1 MTNTASSALTRLHQS
16 FRRRSLVEDALAMLY
31 WDRSTLMPDGAADAR
46 TDQIA
51 ELTRMAREILVSDE
65 TSDLLDAAEQDRAGL
80 SALDTRDLALMRR
93 AYVLETAVPADL
105 VEASQRA
112 GARSE
117 MAWRQNRAANDFA
130 AQRPLLEEVMRLTQE
145 TASVRGAALNLSPY
159 DAQLELFEPGLRDA
173 DVAPVLDDL
182 SSWLPQMVQQI
193 IDVQAT
199 RPTPQEPRGPFAE
212 ATQKALGEGFMRA
225 LGFDFSRGRLDASLH
240 PFTGG
245 IPDDSR
251 LTNRYTTA
259 GFAEA
264 MMGILH
270 ETGHALYEQGL
281 PADHRARL
289 VGRSGGMALHE
300 SQSLIIEMQLCRGQA
315 FQDYALPLVRAAFG
329 DQPALAAGNF
339 NALTT
344 RVERGLI
351 RVDADEATY
360 PLHVILRHG
369 LERQLLS
376 GDLAVVDLPDVWN
389 NAMETLIGIRPGD
402 DRNGCLQDIHWMDG
416 AIGYFPTY
424 TLGALAA
431 AQLMAAM
438 RSAITD
444 LDEQVRAGD
453 FTALLG
459 WLRRH
464 VHQRGL
470 QATTGEIIQDATGT
484 ALSADAFR
492 AHLTSR
498 YLN

>member
-1 MTNTASSALTRLHQS
+1 MTAQTDALTSLKDR
-16 FRRRSLVEDALAMLY
+16 FRRRSLIEDALAMLY

-51 ELTRMAREILVSDE
+51 ELTRMAREILVATE
-65 TSDLLDAAEQDRAGL
+65 TSDLLDQAEQTSGSLAPID
-80 SALDTRDLALMRR
+80 SRDLYLMRR
-93 AYVLETAVPADL
+93 AFLLETAVPADL
-105 VEASQRA
+105 VEAAQRA

-130 AQRPLLEEVMRLTQE
+130 AQQPFLQEVMRLTQE
-145 TASVRGAALNLSPY
+145 TAKVRGAAMGLDPY

-173 DVAPVLDDL
+173 DVAPVFADL
-182 SSWLPQMVQQI
+182 KSWLPDMVQQI
-193 IDVQAT
+193 LERQAQA
-199 RPTPQEPRGPFAE
+199 PKPIEPAGPFPVPM
-212 ATQKALGEGFMRA
+212 QKELGEGFMRA
-225 LGFDFSRGRLDASLH
+225 LGFDFSRGRLDESLH

-251 LTNRYTTA
+251 LTTRYSTD

-281 PADHRARL
+281 PADRRHRM

-300 SQSLIIEMQLCRGQA
+300 SQSLIIEMQLCRGPA
-315 FQDYALPLVRAAFG
+315 FLDHALPLIRQTFG
-329 DQPALAAGNF
+329 DQSALETANF
-339 NALTT
+339 NRLTT

-360 PLHVILRHG
+360 PLHIILRHG
-369 LERQLLS
+369 IEKALLS
-376 GDLAVVDLPDVWN
+376 GDLPIADLPGAWN
-389 NAMETLIGIRPGD
+389 DGMADIVGIRPAD

-416 AIGYFPTY
+416 AVGYFPTY

-438 RSAITD
+438 RAALPD
-444 LDEQVRAGD
+444 LDSQVRSGD
-453 FTALLG
+453 FSQLLG

-464 VHQRGL
+464 VHNRGL
-470 QATTGEIIQDATGT
+470 DATTGEIISDATGSPLAT
-484 ALSADAFR
+484 DAFR
-492 AHLTSR
+492 SHLQAR

>member
-1 MTNTASSALTRLHQS
+1 MTATPSGALGQLHDR
-16 FRRRSLVEDALAMLY
+16 FRRRSLIEDALAMLY

-51 ELTRMAREILVSDE
+51 ELTRMAREILVAEE
-65 TSDLLDAAEQDRAGL
+65 TAELLDAAEAVTAEL
-80 SALDTRDLALMRR
+80 TALDARDLQLMRR
-93 AYVLETAVPADL
+93 AYLLETAVPADL

-130 AQRPLLEEVMRLTQE
+130 AQKPFLEEVIRLTRE
-145 TASVRGAALNLSPY
+145 TAQTRGAAMGLDPY

-173 DVAPVLDDL
+173 DVAPVFADL
-182 SSWLPQMVQQI
+182 RGWLPDMVQQI
-193 IDVQAT
+193 LDRQAQS
-199 RPTPQEPRGPFAE
+199 PAPVEPEGPFPVAI
-212 ATQKALGEGFMRA
+212 QKQLGEGFMQS
-225 LGFDFSRGRLDASLH
+225 LGFDFTRGRLDESLH

-251 LTNRYTTA
+251 LTTRYA
-259 GFAEA
+259 SDGFAEA

-281 PADHRARL
+281 PAAHRYRM

-300 SQSLIIEMQLCRGQA
+300 SQSLIIEMQLCRGPA
-315 FQDYALPLVRAAFG
+315 FLDHALPLIRQAFG
-329 DQPALAAGNF
+329 DQPALETANF
-339 NALTT
+339 NRLTT

-360 PLHVILRHG
+360 PLHIILRHG
-369 LERQLLS
+369 LEKALLS
-376 GDLAVVDLPDVWN
+376 GDLPIADLPGAWN
-389 NAMETLIGIRPGD
+389 DGMQDLVGIRPAD

-438 RSAITD
+438 RSALPD
-444 LDEQVRAGD
+444 LDSQVRAGD
-453 FTALLG
+453 FSALLG
-459 WLRRH
+459 WLRGN
-464 VHQRGL
+464 VHARGL
-470 QATTGEIIQDATGT
+470 EATTGEIIRDATG
-484 ALSADAFR
+484 APLAADAFR
-492 AHLTSR
+492 AHLQAR
-498 YLN
+498 YLD

>member
-1 MTNTASSALTRLHQS
+1 MTAQTDALDRLKDR
-16 FRRRSLVEDALAMLY
+16 FRRRSLIEDALAMLY

-51 ELTRMAREILVSDE
+51 ELTRMAREILVAAE
-65 TSDLLDAAEQDRAGL
+65 TSDLLDQAEQVSEGL
-80 SALDTRDLALMRR
+80 APLDARDLHLMRR
-93 AYVLETAVPADL
+93 AFLLETAVPADL
-105 VEASQRA
+105 VEAAQRA

-117 MAWRQNRAANDFA
+117 MAWRQNRAASDFA
-130 AQRPLLEEVMRLTQE
+130 AQQPFLQEVMRLTQE
-145 TASVRGAALNLSPY
+145 TAKVRGAAMGLAPY

-173 DVAPVLDDL
+173 DVAPVFADL
-182 SSWLPQMVQQI
+182 KSWLPDMVQRI
-193 IDVQAT
+193 LDRQAQA
-199 RPTPQEPRGPFAE
+199 PAPSEPAGPFPVPM
-212 ATQKALGEGFMRA
+212 QKELGEGFMRA
-225 LGFDFSRGRLDASLH
+225 LGFDFTRGRLDESLH

-251 LTNRYTTA
+251 LTTRYSTD

-281 PADHRARL
+281 PADRRHRM

-300 SQSLIIEMQLCRGQA
+300 SQSLIIEMQLCRGPA
-315 FQDYALPLVRAAFG
+315 FLDHALPLIRQTFG
-329 DQPALAAGNF
+329 DQPALETTNF
-339 NALTT
+339 NRLTT

-360 PLHVILRHG
+360 PLHIILRHG
-369 LERQLLS
+369 IEKALLS
-376 GDLAVVDLPDVWN
+376 GDLAIADLPGAWN
-389 NAMETLIGIRPGD
+389 DGMADIVGIRPAD

-438 RSAITD
+438 RAALPD
-444 LDEQVRAGD
+444 LDSQVRSGD
-453 FTALLG
+453 FTQLLD

-464 VHQRGL
+464 VHTRGL
-470 QATTGEIIQDATGT
+470 DATTGEIISDATGSPLAT
-484 ALSADAFR
+484 DAFR
-492 AHLTSR
+492 SHLQAR

>member
-1 MTNTASSALTRLHQS
+1 MTIEASTALDRLHRS
-16 FRRRSLVEDALAMLY
+16 FRRRSLIEDALAMLY

-51 ELTRMAREILVSDE
+51 ELTRMAREILVSRE
-65 TSDLLDAAEQDRAGL
+65 TADLLDAAEQKSASL
-80 SALDTRDLALMRR
+80 SPIDARDVGLMRR
-93 AYVLETAVPADL
+93 AFVLETAVPADL

-130 AQRPLLEEVMRLTQE
+130 AQRPFLEEVIRLTQE
-145 TASVRGAALNLSPY
+145 TANVRGAAMQLSPY

-182 SSWLPQMVQQI
+182 SAWLPETVQQI
-193 IDVQAT
+193 IDTQSAQ
-199 RPTPQEPRGPFAE
+199 PAPQEPQGPFPE
-212 ATQKALGEGFMRA
+212 AAQKVLGEGFMRA
-225 LGFDFSRGRLDASLH
+225 LGFDFNRGRLDASLH

-251 LTNRYTTA
+251 LTTRYTSD

-281 PADHRARL
+281 PADRRARL

-300 SQSLIIEMQLCRGQA
+300 SQSLIIEMQLCRGPA
-315 FQDYALPLVRAAFG
+315 FLDYALPLIRDTFG
-329 DQPALAAGNF
+329 DQPALQSANF

-360 PLHVILRHG
+360 PLHVILRHR
-369 LERQLLS
+369 LERRLLS
-376 GDLAVVDLPDVWN
+376 GDLSVADLPGAWN
-389 NAMETLIGIRPGD
+389 DTMEALIGIRPAD

-431 AQLMAAM
+431 AQLMAAV
-438 RSAITD
+438 RGQITD
-444 LDEQVRAGD
+444 LDAQVRAGD
-453 FTALLG
+453 FSALLE
-459 WLRRH
+459 WLRCN
-464 VHQRGL
+464 VHRRGL
-470 QATTGEIIQDATGT
+470 EATTGEIIQDATG
-484 ALSADAFR
+484 APLSANAFR
-492 AHLTSR
+492 SHLNAR
-498 YLN
+498 YLG